1 MCALA
6 RLDVMKERTLATK
19 AACVAGS
26 DGMAKAMPLQS
37 FLKNSLSPLPSK
49 WAANGPN
56 ELVSGFPRNN
66 LCSTTNN

>member
-1 MCALA
+1 
-6 RLDVMKERTLATK
+6 
-19 AACVAGS
+19 
-26 DGMAKAMPLQS
+26 MAKAMPLQS
-37 FLKNSLSPLPSK
+37 FLKNILSALPSQ